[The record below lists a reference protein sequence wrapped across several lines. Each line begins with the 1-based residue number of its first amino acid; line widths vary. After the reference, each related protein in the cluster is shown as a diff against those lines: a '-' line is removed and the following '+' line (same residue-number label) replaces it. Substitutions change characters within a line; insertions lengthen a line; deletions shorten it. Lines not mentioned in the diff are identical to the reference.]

1 MKIQLTEFSKR
12 HFDKS
17 FNGTKILNDDTTYF
31 EYHINS
37 LVGFLDMGTIFT
49 SFFGDLPKEEEVKK
63 INGYADFCKLLVVHN
78 FTDARTGTLPL
89 DLTTLP
95 YLRTG
100 FSSRTE
106 EELPVLSRW
115 LEVPK
120 LFIPKADYLV
130 LVLYTREQLVKE
142 HESKSD
148 LPFTELD
155 KDTDYGVVAILG
167 QMSEDEE
174 PMKPITML
182 RNALGTEEGGSGVPL
197 DRVQYKKSVSFWER
211 NATVK

>member
-17 FNGTKILNDDTTYF
+17 FNGTKILENDSNYF
-31 EYHINS
+31 EYCINS
-37 LVGFLDMGTIFT
+37 LVEHTNMNTICA
-49 SFFGDLPKEEEVKK
+49 SFFGDLPKYQEVKK
-63 INGYADFCKLLVVHN
+63 INGYADFCKLLVVYN
-78 FTDARTGTLPL
+78 FTDAKTGTLPL

-100 FSSRTE
+100 YSARTE

-120 LFIPKADYLV
+120 EFIPKSDYLV
-130 LVLYTREQLVKE
+130 IVLYTREQLVKE

-148 LPFTELD
+148 IPFAELD

-167 QMSEDEE
+167 QMSENEE

-182 RNALGTEEGGSGVPL
+182 RNALGTEEGGSDSPL
-197 DRVQYKKSVSFWER
+197 DRDQYKKSVDFWSK